1 MSTSQ
6 SFEALHRANPRAARG
21 FDAAV
26 GVAASSVRAAIAAD
40 HRVERRVSRRRSL
53 PVAGAALAAAVAAA
67 ITLTVGSGGPAV
79 EDAAAAV
86 RTAAATSAASAER
99 SGTAVVRITHGGQ
112 FWAGTTL
119 RWNGDDLAVSSDAA
133 GASTKSRGMRVVDGV
148 LYGFDPGDGGWV
160 ELGDPRSIDPGS
172 GTTPDEYLAAIRR
185 DVGGTTLTEI
195 AAGMGGASA
204 RRLEDGSTVY
214 SATTRAD
221 VVAREAGFKE
231 GRSIRV
237 LPFGFVANGDAA
249 RADAPV
255 QAAVTV
261 GADGIVRRVALTW
274 GGGAG
279 SWTYTADY
287 SDLGATPAPT
297 APADAKSLREL
308 RTVGPRS

>member
-1 MSTSQ
+1 MSTSP
-6 SFEALHRANPRAARG
+6 SFEALRRANPRAASG

-26 GVAASSVRAAIAAD
+26 DAAADSVRAAIAAD
-40 HRVERRVSRRRSL
+40 HGVERRVRRRPV
-53 PVAGAALAAAVAAA
+53 PVAGAALAAVVAAA
-67 ITLTVGSGGPAV
+67 IALTVGSGGRPV

-133 GASTKSRGMRVVDGV
+133 GSSRKSRGMRVVDGV

-172 GTTPDEYLAAIRR
+172 GTTPGEYLTAIRR
-185 DVGGTTLTEI
+185 DVGGSTLTEI
-195 AAGMGGASA
+195 TAGMGAASA
-204 RRLEDGSTVY
+204 HRLEDGSTVY

-221 VVAREAGFKE
+221 VVARETGFKE

-237 LPFGFVANGDAA
+237 LPFGFAANGDAA
-249 RADAPV
+249 RAGAPV
-255 QAAVTV
+255 QVAVTV
-261 GADGIVRRVALTW
+261 GADGIVRRVSLAW
-274 GGGAG
+274 GDAAG
-279 SWTYTADY
+279 PWTYTADY

-308 RTVGPRS
+308 RRLGPPS